1 MKVYVTLITAVLSI
15 GLMIA
20 TASSQTQQT
29 DSQKIKYAEMVE
41 DIEIMCRI
49 IDKTMKENF
58 TKEYQGS
65 GFFGRQGCQGFY
77 LKNYGV
83 VFNLEVQFPVA
94 DKEIK
99 VVKEK
104 KKNGNWW
111 DEFEREVR
119 RQPHLED
126 TQLITEKSKSYDTDK
141 VNKLKAKL
149 AYLIGEYGMRIGQ
162 LESDDMISI
171 VIFGRSGRSP
181 NAVVWNSIGEGN
193 SWVIDDLAS
202 VHLKDQILEQMEDA
216 KVHLEF
222 EIEKHIEDET
232 ERIQDEKER
241 IKKEIRVK
249 IHSEVEAIEED
260 VEEEELGHP
269 KIKTRTV
276 IVPKMRN
283 VIVRALN
290 GALSPRISHFNLQ
303 SKPTMTMILTFNRS
317 MLKNKKGSDWKKI
330 LEDADIVQY

>member
-1 MKVYVTLITAVLSI
+1 MKVYVTLITTVLSI

-20 TASSQTQQT
+20 TASSQTQQVGQ
-29 DSQKIKYAEMVE
+29 QKINHAEMVE

-58 TKEYQGS
+58 MKEYQGS
-65 GFFGRQGCQGFY
+65 GFFSRQGCQGFY

-99 VVKEK
+99 VVKK
-104 KKNGNWW
+104 KKNGDLWSNL
-111 DEFEREVR
+111 EREVR
-119 RQPHLED
+119 HQPHPED

-141 VNKLKAKL
+141 VNKLKEKL
-149 AYLIGEYGMRIGQ
+149 TYIIGEYGMRIGQ

-181 NAVVWNSIGEGN
+181 NTVMWDPSREDSFTYIFNYPKEEI
-193 SWVIDDLAS
+193 I
-202 VHLKDQILEQMEDA
+202 VHQEHIEDA
-216 KVHLEF
+216 KVHLEH
-222 EIEKHIEDET
+222 EIEKLK
-232 ERIQDEKER
+232 DEKER
-241 IKKEIRVK
+241 IKKEVKAKIR
-249 IHSEVEAIEED
+249 SEVEVIEENAEEAHVTD
-260 VEEEELGHP
+260 VMEFANSEVKVIGP
-269 KIKTRTV
+269 KTR
-276 IVPKMRN
+276 K
-283 VIVRALN
+283 VIVRTLN
-290 GALSPRISHFNLQ
+290 SALSPKIFPFNLQ
-303 SKPTMTMILTFNRS
+303 GKPTMTMILTFNRS